1 MLAAVMDGDPDAR
14 HPLVERYF
22 RAMQRGPEGEEEL
35 VALFAEDAVYV
46 EPFSGDQ
53 APHVGRAEI
62 QAWLHAS
69 WDHSPPEL
77 TLRVDRVRVD
87 GDQVE
92 AAWTCTSPALP
103 GVPMMH
109 GMSKL
114 ALIIRTRA
122 QPGARDQVRDL
133 YLKHLA
139 PRAEANQAQ
148 EAVVLCFDGQDP
160 DVLYLFEVYR
170 DPDALQQAAQAPWF
184 ADYMGEVGPLL
195 AGEPEVTMASPVWA
209 TGVGR

>member
-1 MLAAVMDGDPDAR
+1 
-14 HPLVERYF
+14 
-22 RAMQRGPEGEEEL
+22 
-35 VALFAEDAVYV
+35 
-46 EPFSGDQ
+46 
-53 APHVGRAEI
+53 
-62 QAWLHAS
+62 
-69 WDHSPPEL
+69 
-77 TLRVDRVRVD
+77 
-87 GDQVE
+87 
-92 AAWTCTSPALP
+92 
-103 GVPMMH
+103 MMH

-114 ALIIRTRA
+114 ALIIRTRT

-139 PRAEANQAQ
+139 PRAETNQAQ